1 MISQECLKT
10 DVQLLL
16 SANRKSYNPRRL
28 TKQQMTLSD
37 LEWPFNVSR
46 AIFVVAELLVIFIT
60 VIIIIILT
68 RDEAPVTIKSVNC
81 LLGES

>member
-1 MISQECLKT
+1 
-10 DVQLLL
+10 
-16 SANRKSYNPRRL
+16 
-28 TKQQMTLSD
+28 MTLSD